1 MNFIDKIRVVSIKN
15 DIENIVLP
23 ILKNNDNVSSLN
35 FIKDDRLQEIFEATY
50 SVAWLKNYR
59 ELYLDSFD
67 DFDEYFNQLLEDT
80 LIEISKVISSNLIRS
95 KL

>member
-1 MNFIDKIRVVSIKN
+1 MKFIDKIRVVSIKN